1 MIGDTARPFERLADG
16 AANGGGDG
24 FVEVDL
30 EVVFVE
36 FDGVEF
42 LEVGVEGIDEGFHVG
57 DVLEHQLVIQISQVS
72 ECLSMVC
79 DDIHQSPYNSS
90 QVLDFP
96 LFRIDNL
103 HLLELVSFTL
113 IQEVAETLT
122 LTYCL
127 LGKSLLPSD
136 LALLTSYLK

>member
-1 MIGDTARPFERLADG
+1 
-16 AANGGGDG
+16 
-24 FVEVDL
+24 
-30 EVVFVE
+30 
-36 FDGVEF
+36 
-42 LEVGVEGIDEGFHVG
+42 
-57 DVLEHQLVIQISQVS
+57 
-72 ECLSMVC
+72 MVC